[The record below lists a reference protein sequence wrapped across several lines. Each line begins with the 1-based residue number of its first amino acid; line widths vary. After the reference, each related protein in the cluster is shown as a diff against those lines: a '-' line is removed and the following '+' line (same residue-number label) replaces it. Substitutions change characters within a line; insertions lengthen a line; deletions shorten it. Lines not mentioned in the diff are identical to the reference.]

1 MDNTAPSGATTA
13 WAGSG
18 KGPSPH
24 GSPTLNNAGG
34 DSRQNAAG
42 RCSDRRSPT
51 RKAPRRRAR
60 ARVRPQAVSSV
71 LEASR
76 PELSADRRRPAGSAT
91 GDGGGAARGCRS
103 RPLPRSPALPRPL
116 PAPPET
122 APGRSP
128 PHDNRAPATQAPAR
142 AEKEGP
148 AARATTPSPVRAHT
162 SLPTC
167 PIALFLPVSQLKLK
181 KIAIF
186 TFCSCQKEARGVLNI
201 QATV

>member
-1 MDNTAPSGATTA
+1 MDNTAPSGSTTA

-42 RCSDRRSPT
+42 RRSDRRSPT

-76 PELSADRRRPAGSAT
+76 PKQSDDRRHPAGSVT
-91 GDGGGAARGCRS
+91 DSGGDAARDCRS
-103 RPLPRSPALPRPL
+103 SPLPRSPALPRPL

-128 PHDNRAPATQAPAR
+128 PHGNRAPATRAPAR
-142 AEKEGP
+142 AETGEP
-148 AARATTPSPVRAHT
+148 ATRAAAPSPVRAHT
-162 SLPTC
+162 SSS
-167 PIALFLPVSQLKLK
+167 F
-181 KIAIF
+181 
-186 TFCSCQKEARGVLNI
+186 
-201 QATV
+201 